1 MVRPT
6 SIELKI
12 DAKDAAQI
20 LEALHLRM
28 SVLPVR
34 IDGPAGENEFGSW
47 VDFGRCSWLSNY
59 VTNKLSM
66 AIADGCG
73 VVPASRAYWRRVD
86 RAKSLVMRFV
96 WPFKRKEVA

>member
-1 MVRPT
+1 MVRPS
-6 SIELKI
+6 SIELRI

-28 SVLPVR
+28 SALPVS
-34 IDGPAGENEFGSW
+34 GENEFGSW
-47 VDFGRCSWLSNY
+47 VDWGRCATLSSY

-66 AIADGCG
+66 AVADGCG
-73 VVPASRAYWRRVD
+73 VVPESRAYWRRVD
-86 RAKSLVMRFV
+86 RAKSLIMRFV

>member
-34 IDGPAGENEFGSW
+34 IDG
-47 VDFGRCSWLSNY
+47 
-59 VTNKLSM
+59 
-66 AIADGCG
+66 
-73 VVPASRAYWRRVD
+73 RRV
-86 RAKSLVMRFV
+86 RMSSGVGSILAAALGCLIT
-96 WPFKRKEVA
+96 